1 MISYHII
8 YACIAIYF
16 VLMVIIS
23 LLANKK
29 IRGSVDFFVAGRSL
43 PLWLCTAT
51 LTATWFGGGTVLGA
65 AGAAYDGGIIAVI
78 ADPIGAALCLILAG
92 LFYVRTIRRMKILTV
107 VDFFQLRY
115 GMIPAQIAAIAQLIL
130 YIGWSGSLLVS
141 IGVIIE
147 NVIGLPQVTSIAVGT
162 MVVIA
167 YTVLGG
173 MWAVSLTDFI
183 QMVIIILGLGL
194 IIPFIG
200 LESGG
205 FAELWSNIPKEKLY
219 LFPQSSDVL
228 DWLNYL
234 QAWLVIGV
242 GGIAGQDL
250 LQRSM
255 SAKNEQVAEYSA
267 YLSGAIYL
275 TIGLIPVFIGIVG
288 ADLLPEIENPEYIV
302 PQVALRFLPP
312 VAAAIFITA
321 LLAAVMSSADS
332 ALLAC
337 GSIIGNN
344 MISQFKRT
352 KENPL
357 FFSRIAIPCCAI
369 LALIAALYFKNIYQ
383 LLLASYSTSLVALFA
398 PFTAGIWWKKTNTSG
413 AIASMGCGL
422 FSWILFQ
429 ILLPSHPGDLYAM
442 FISVI
447 ALVLGS
453 VLTQRSDT
461 PLALTDLD
469 GKQLT

>member
-29 IRGSVDFFVAGRSL
+29 IRGSVDFFVAGRNL

-219 LFPQSSDVL
+219 LFPQS
-228 DWLNYL
+228 
-234 QAWLVIGV
+234 
-242 GGIAGQDL
+242 
-250 LQRSM
+250 
-255 SAKNEQVAEYSA
+255 
-267 YLSGAIYL
+267 LS
-275 TIGLIPVFIGIVG
+275 LIHI
-288 ADLLPEIENPEYIV
+288 
-302 PQVALRFLPP
+302 
-312 VAAAIFITA
+312 
-321 LLAAVMSSADS
+321 
-332 ALLAC
+332 
-337 GSIIGNN
+337 
-344 MISQFKRT
+344 
-352 KENPL
+352 
-357 FFSRIAIPCCAI
+357 
-369 LALIAALYFKNIYQ
+369 
-383 LLLASYSTSLVALFA
+383 
-398 PFTAGIWWKKTNTSG
+398 
-413 AIASMGCGL
+413 
-422 FSWILFQ
+422 
-429 ILLPSHPGDLYAM
+429 
-442 FISVI
+442 
-447 ALVLGS
+447 
-453 VLTQRSDT
+453 
-461 PLALTDLD
+461 
-469 GKQLT
+469 